1 MSNVSFKT
9 DVRVC
14 KMELIEILWTLLK
27 IIAISIV
34 VFAAGILMLYLACLT
49 LDEDDDSHFP

>member
-1 MSNVSFKT
+1 
-9 DVRVC
+9 
-14 KMELIEILWTLLK
+14 MELIEILWTLLK
-27 IIAISIV
+27 IIAISIG